1 VSDLAATPGTRRE
14 RKPVDGSDLGSAL
27 QTVGGIEVDAEFV
40 LTHFAAC
47 TVFRAAHA
55 DGPCDDCGWLEAE
68 HLDLGVEAHL
78 AEVLAGPMPAPAL
91 RRAS

>member
-1 VSDLAATPGTRRE
+1 VDRSDT
-14 RKPVDGSDLGSAL
+14 
-27 QTVGGIEVDAEFV
+27 GGAVQARDVIEVNTEFV
-40 LTHFAAC
+40 LTHFEAC
-47 TVFRAAHA
+47 TVFRASHV

-68 HLDLGVEAHL
+68 HTEFDADAHL

>member
-1 VSDLAATPGTRRE
+1 MDRSDSGAAVQA
-14 RKPVDGSDLGSAL
+14 VD
-27 QTVGGIEVDAEFV
+27 VIEVNPEFV
-40 LTHFAAC
+40 LTHFEAC

-68 HLDLGVEAHL
+68 HAEFDADAHL